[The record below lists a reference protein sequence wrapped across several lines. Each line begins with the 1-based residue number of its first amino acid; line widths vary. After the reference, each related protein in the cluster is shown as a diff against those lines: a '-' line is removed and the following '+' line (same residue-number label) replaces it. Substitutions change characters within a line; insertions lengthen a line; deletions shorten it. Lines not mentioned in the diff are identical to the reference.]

1 MATSQ
6 QKSPEVNKLTSHSL
20 YKIVLKS
27 IIQLLRAYQFV
38 ISPLLGANCRFY
50 PSCSS
55 YTIQAIE
62 THGLIKGS
70 ILSLMRI
77 GKCHPWHPGGIDEVP
92 EKTSNKEHQ
101 ATCCK
106 PHKPEFKH
114 HG

>member
-1 MATSQ
+1 MATSRK
-6 QKSPEVNKLTSHSL
+6 KSAEVITSQSL
-20 YKIVLKS
+20 YKIMLHG

-62 THGLIKGS
+62 TQGILKGS
-70 ILSLMRI
+70 FLAIKRI

-92 EKTSNKEHQ
+92 EK
-101 ATCCK
+101 ATVCCK
-106 PHKPEFKH
+106 PHKSEFKH

>member
-6 QKSPEVNKLTSHSL
+6 QKISEVSKTTSHSL
-20 YKIVLKS
+20 YKIILNG
-27 IIQLLRAYQFV
+27 IIWMLRAYQFI

-62 THGLIKGS
+62 THGIFKGS
-70 ILSLMRI
+70 FLAIKRI

-92 EKTSNKEHQ
+92 EKK

-106 PHKPEFKH
+106 SHQSEFKH